1 MLEIV
6 FPRFEI
12 SKFSGGAC
20 PRTPLEKLRLR
31 REPPNLQQSD
41 FGLDPPL
48 ANTRVALQSSAR
60 PQSARIL
67 SPLPDIRPDIRP
79 VEKD

>member
-20 PRTPLEKLRLR
+20 HRTPLEKSRLR

-41 FGLDPPL
+41 LGLDPPL
-48 ANTRVALQSSAR
+48 IIMGQ
-60 PQSARIL
+60 
-67 SPLPDIRPDIRP
+67 
-79 VEKD
+79 

>member
-12 SKFSGGAC
+12 SKFSGGHASG
-20 PRTPLEKLRLR
+20 PLEKSCLR
-31 REPPNLQQSD
+31 RDKPNLQQSD

-48 ANTRVALQSSAR
+48 
-60 PQSARIL
+60 L
-67 SPLPDIRPDIRP
+67 SVPYDIFT
-79 VEKD
+79 VFFG